1 MRIMG
6 LDVGERTIG
15 IAVSDPLGW
24 TAQGIDTIRRKGNID
39 DDMNG
44 LKKIIAEYEVELIV
58 VGLPK
63 NMNNTLGPSA
73 VRSQEMADIIFKET
87 GLPIEMWDERLST
100 MAAEKTLLEGNV
112 SRAKRKTLIDKMAAV
127 IILQN
132 YLDFKSR
139 NKTT

>member
-24 TAQGIDTIRRKGNID
+24 TAQGVDTIRRKGD
-39 DDMNG
+39 
-44 LKKIIAEYEVELIV
+44 LKEDLDHLKLVLDEYGVEEIV

-63 NMNNTLGPSA
+63 NMNGTLGPSA
-73 VRSQEMADIIFKET
+73 VRAQEIADVIAQET
-87 GLPIEMWDERLST
+87 GLPIKMWDERLST

-112 SRAKRKTLIDKMAAV
+112 SRAKRKKVIDKMAAV
-127 IILQN
+127 IILQS
-132 YLDFKSR
+132 YLDFYANQKS
-139 NKTT
+139 